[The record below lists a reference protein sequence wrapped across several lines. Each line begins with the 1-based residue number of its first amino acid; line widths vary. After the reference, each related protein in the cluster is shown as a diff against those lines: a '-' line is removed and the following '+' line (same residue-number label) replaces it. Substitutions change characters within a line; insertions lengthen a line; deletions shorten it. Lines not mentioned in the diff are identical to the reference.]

1 MKDSRNRYEKD
12 GKRMESLLFK
22 QSKICAFTWLFHSGN
37 VTGNWPRHTTPIAS
51 KDFPSISMTRHM
63 KRCWRVSV
71 FSTEQTEQ
79 RIFLAFPGDF
89 AKLCKNFCH
98 FQFHFAHAHCGTAHL
113 LATPEEL
120 CKALRLLRLSQDP
133 QCILGAWNSHWGFSW
148 LILINLH
155 WFHHV
160 PSKAKNFLKNPCD
173 KSNNLDLHFRTCS
186 SCSSWSAC
194 PDESW
199 RNSRSF

>member
-1 MKDSRNRYEKD
+1 MRK
-12 GKRMESLLFK
+12 MESGWKAYFLSSQKYVLSLGFFIAEMS
-22 QSKICAFTWLFHSGN
+22 QE
-37 VTGNWPRHTTPIAS
+37 TGPRHTTPIAS

-98 FQFHFAHAHCGTAHL
+98 FQFHFAHAHCGTKHL

-133 QCILGAWNSHWGFSW
+133 QCILGA
-148 LILINLH
+148 
-155 WFHHV
+155 
-160 PSKAKNFLKNPCD
+160 
-173 KSNNLDLHFRTCS
+173 
-186 SCSSWSAC
+186 
-194 PDESW
+194 
-199 RNSRSF
+199 